1 MVRGEELLD
10 LISLIVQFLSTH
22 VHPYPGLPPAPVSTD
37 GTQLNDLLKE
47 LIDATNKVLN
57 KNIRL
62 N

>member
-10 LISLIVQFLSTH
+10 LISLIVQFLATH
-22 VHPYPGLPPAPVSTD
+22 VHPYPGMPPTPVTTD